1 MMPNENI
8 LADDFARATPVP
20 AHILQAMAEKVA
32 GALWQRIRGACP
44 VTIIAF
50 YGDSV
55 RADGTAFVTTLTL
68 NDLVSTVEASVVQ
81 LEHEGSV
88 PLGTDPEAWLPDLRQ
103 AAEMAQ
109 LCRDALPFS
118 VCFALIFGRGH
129 DQSYS
134 SYVSR
139 EAMLHHLSKVA
150 LPHFRARQAVA
161 PFPESA

>member
-1 MMPNENI
+1 MTN
-8 LADDFARATPVP
+8 AT
-20 AHILQAMAEKVA
+20 HIVQAKSEKIA
-32 GALWQRIRGACP
+32 AALWERIGGRCP
-44 VTIIAF
+44 VTLIAF
-50 YGDSV
+50 YGENV

-68 NDLVSTVEASVVQ
+68 NELVSTVEATVVQ

-88 PLGTDPEAWLPDLRQ
+88 PLGTDEEAWLPDLGQ
-103 AAEMAQ
+103 VTEMAE

-150 LPHFRARQAVA
+150 LPHFKARQAVA
-161 PFPESA
+161 PLPEPA